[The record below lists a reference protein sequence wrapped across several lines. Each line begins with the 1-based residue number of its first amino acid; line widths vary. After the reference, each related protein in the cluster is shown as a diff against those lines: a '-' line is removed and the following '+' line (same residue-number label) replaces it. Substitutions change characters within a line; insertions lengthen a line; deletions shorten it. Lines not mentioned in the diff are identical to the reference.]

1 MKFGWNPVSRHRE
14 VVMNRVKP
22 VIEKRL
28 EERKVNGDN
37 YKPYV
42 SNIVISFS

>member
-28 EERKVNGDN
+28 KEKNVLGDN

-42 SNIVISFS
+42 SKIIV

>member
-1 MKFGWNPVSRHRE
+1 MRLGLNPVSNQRK
-14 VVMNRVKP
+14 VVMNRIRP

-28 EERKVNGDN
+28 KEKKVLGDN

-42 SNIVISFS
+42 SKVNFI